1 MSGKASSFPAR
12 SQYPARGI
20 PSNCCSPGMLS
31 HNALMQR
38 ITPRSSWPLH
48 SVLATRALEADA
60 QASLPAH
67 TLMQLAGLAI
77 AKLGLALAPHAQRI
91 WVACGPGNNGG
102 DGLEA
107 AMHWQH
113 WGKQPV
119 VTWLGDETSAP
130 ADAKAALARARA
142 AGVCFA
148 EHPPT
153 DLTTQDLCVD
163 ALLGLGQ
170 SRAPM
175 GRMAEWLTALRA
187 SPATLLAVD
196 LPSGLNADTGQ
207 FSGPNGGACHTLALL
222 TLKPGL
228 FTAQGRDTAGQIWWD
243 DLGTR
248 PGSHTATALLNGPP
262 PSAVRLHATHKGSF
276 GDVAVLGGA
285 PGMAGAALLAGQAA
299 LHGGAGRV
307 FVGLLDRSPYAVDP
321 GQPELM
327 LRDPATLDMANMTV
341 VCGCGGGAAV
351 HASLP
356 AVLSTARHLVFDA
369 DALNAIALDTALQTL
384 LKARAR
390 RQAHTTVLTPH
401 PLEAARLLGTTA
413 AAVQADRLKAAQ
425 QLASTFGVA
434 VVLKGSGSVIAAPQA
449 LPCINPT
456 GNGLLATAGTGD
468 VLAGLVGARL
478 AQGLDALPAACAAVY
493 QHGQLA
499 DFWPTGKALTA
510 SALARA
516 ARPIQGATAP

>member
-1 MSGKASSFPAR
+1 MPLCHSRTLP
-12 SQYPARGI
+12 
-20 PSNCCSPGMLS
+20 
-31 HNALMQR
+31 HNVSMQR
-38 ITPRSSWPLH
+38 ITAQTSWPLH
-48 SVLATRALEADA
+48 SVLATRALEAAA

-67 TLMQLAGLAI
+67 TLMQRAGLAI

-107 AMHWQH
+107 AMHWQQ

-119 VTWLGDETSAP
+119 VTWLGDESSAP
-130 ADAKAALARARA
+130 TDALQSLARARA
-142 AGVCFA
+142 AGVRFA
-148 EHPPT
+148 DQPPAN
-153 DLTTQDLCVD
+153 LTTQDLCID

-170 SRAPM
+170 SRAPT
-175 GRMAEWLTALRA
+175 GRMAEWLTALHA

-207 FSGPNGGACHTLALL
+207 YFGPRMGAGHTLSLL

-228 FTAQGRDTAGQIWWD
+228 FTAQGRDTAGQVWWD
-243 DLGTR
+243 DLDTA
-248 PGSHTATALLNGPP
+248 PGFDTATALLNGPP
-262 PSAVRLHATHKGSF
+262 PRATRLHGTHKGSY

-327 LRDPATLDMANMTV
+327 LRDPATLDVATMTV
-341 VCGCGGGAAV
+341 VCGCGGGTAL

-356 AVLSTARHLVFDA
+356 AVLSTARHLVLDA
-369 DALNAIALDTALQTL
+369 DALNAIAMDPALQTL
-384 LKARAR
+384 LKTRAR
-390 RQAHTTVLTPH
+390 RLPHTTVLTPH
-401 PLEAARLLGTTA
+401 PLEAARLLGTTTT
-413 AAVQADRLKAAQ
+413 VIQADRLAAAQ
-425 QLASTFGVA
+425 QLATTFGVT

-449 LPCINPT
+449 LACINPT

-468 VLAGLVGARL
+468 VLAGWVGARL
-478 AQGLDALPAACAAVY
+478 AQGLNAQAAACAAAY

-499 DFWPTGKALTA
+499 DLWPTGHALTA
-510 SALARA
+510 SGLAHA
-516 ARPIQGATAP
+516 ARPI